1 MWSLGDVCI
10 YQHENKVYDLFVIEE
25 INLENSLV
33 TVRSSSYT
41 TSCYSSDLLNIT
53 PENVKLLC
61 ENDKITST
69 LDSVDYSYFAT
80 KLNTLLNLPLSMNT
94 ISLKTESQ
102 KNPVQLWN
110 NGDMC
115 ICTWS
120 EDEAYY
126 YAKILTADY
135 ENDIFT
141 VSFCFYEN
149 VEQKS
154 SKDLHYINSEFE
166 AYVTDNMNK
175 SFALSMKEQISD
187 QCELEEDHDSKRDT
201 YESSVQDED
210 IKELNEITSH
220 LHKTSL
226 NPLIPRNKKQGSK
239 IKNSCKPGLNE
250 FSVENI
256 SQSTKQN
263 RSLDSSNIQQHISE
277 LQLHPLLLSWFIC
290 GYQTGFYEES
300 LAYHGDSN

>member
-10 YQHENKVYDLFVIEE
+10 YQREDKVYDLFIIEE
-25 INLENSLV
+25 INLKNSLV
-33 TVRSSSYT
+33 TVRSNSYT
-41 TSCYSSDLLNIT
+41 TSCYSSDLLKIT
-53 PENVKLLC
+53 PENVDLLC
-61 ENDKITST
+61 KNDHITST
-69 LDSVDYSYFAT
+69 LDSVNYSYFAI
-80 KLNTLLNLPLSMNT
+80 KLNSLLNLPPSTNT
-94 ISLKTESQ
+94 IILKTEKQ

-110 NGDMC
+110 NGDIC

-126 YAKILTADY
+126 YAKILTTDY

-154 SKDLHYINSEFE
+154 SKDLYNINSEFE
-166 AYVTDNMNK
+166 VYVTDIMNK
-175 SFALSMKEQISD
+175 SSALSVKEKISD
-187 QCELEEDHDSKRDT
+187 QCELEEDNDNKLET
-201 YESSVQDED
+201 CESSVQDAD
-210 IKELNEITSH
+210 INELNEITSH

-226 NPLIPRNKKQGSK
+226 NPLIPRYKKQESET
-239 IKNSCKPGLNE
+239 KNSCKPGLNE

-256 SQSTKQN
+256 SQPIKQN
-263 RSLDSSNIQQHISE
+263 QSLDFSNIQHVSE

-290 GYQTGFYEES
+290 GYQTGFYEGS
-300 LAYHGDSN
+300 LMYHGDDS

>member
-1 MWSLGDVCI
+1 MFAFISMKTKFMI
-10 YQHENKVYDLFVIEE
+10 YFLLRKSIWKAHL
-25 INLENSLV
+25 LL
-33 TVRSSSYT
+33 
-41 TSCYSSDLLNIT
+41 DLLNIT
-53 PENVKLLC
+53 PENVKLLSK
-61 ENDKITST
+61 NDNITST
-69 LDSVDYSYFAT
+69 LDSVDYSYFAI
-80 KLNTLLNLPLSMNT
+80 KLNSLLNLPPTTNT

-115 ICTWS
+115 ICIWS

-154 SKDLHYINSEFE
+154 SKDLYNINSEFE
-166 AYVTDNMNK
+166 VYVTDIMNK
-175 SFALSMKEQISD
+175 SFALSMKEQISN
-187 QCELEEDHDSKRDT
+187 QYELEEDHDSKRET
-201 YESSVQDED
+201 YESSVQDAD

-226 NPLIPRNKKQGSK
+226 NPLIPRNKKQESK
-239 IKNSCKPGLNE
+239 IKNSCKHGLSE
-250 FSVENI
+250 FSAENI
-256 SQSTKQN
+256 SQSIKQN
-263 RSLDSSNIQQHISE
+263 RSLDISNIQQHISE

-300 LAYHGDSN
+300 LAYNGDGN